1 MRSSSSKRSPSTDSA
16 ASTNVTLSTAA
27 VFDPSAPWQLNE
39 QVSLRDESFGALAYH
54 HGTRR
59 LIFLKSRELVDV
71 VRRVGEF
78 ESADAALAASIFHYA
93 ETSVRGLKQH
103 LRQHGVPVRL

>member
-1 MRSSSSKRSPSTDSA
+1 MSPP
-16 ASTNVTLSTAA
+16 TALA
-27 VFDPSAPWQLNE
+27 FDTSAPWHLND

-59 LIFLKSRELVDV
+59 LVFLKSRELVDV

-78 ESADAALAASIFHYA
+78 DSADAALDALVPAQQRGRYVTA
-93 ETSVRGLKQH
+93 LTSLVRSEILCG
-103 LRQHGVPVRL
+103 